1 MGVQECICMFA
12 DMCVCV
18 GIGSYFWHR
27 RVCCA
32 VVSGH
37 MGNVNHRYC
46 GWWVLMPIARA
57 EQGATVRLS
66 GRSCP
71 SVPLLSFLVGF
82 WFGWGLA
89 WARAWLGLG
98 FVPTTSSSRLQGMMY
113 IHILSSF

>member
-1 MGVQECICMFA
+1 
-12 DMCVCV
+12 
-18 GIGSYFWHR
+18 
-27 RVCCA
+27 
-32 VVSGH
+32 
-37 MGNVNHRYC
+37 MGNEIHRYS
-46 GWWVLMPIARA
+46 GRWVLMPTAHK
-57 EQGATVRLS
+57 EKGATVRLS

-71 SVPLLSFLVGF
+71 SVPLLSFFVGV